1 MKKVVIG
8 VIAAVAVIG
17 WLGIGLLIA
26 RGPQPEVILPA
37 EIITRVGPLNIS
49 NTLITAWMSMA
60 FLIVLSLVATRAMRL
75 LPSGVQNFVEAV
87 IEFLLDQVEQVAG
100 TVNGRRF
107 FAAVATFFLFIIV
120 SNWMGLLPIFNAIG
134 KTEDVGAEIFHE
146 IVLHAEEGKPFEEDE
161 HFSAWFME
169 NAGGFAIT
177 KPGGEAVEFEIPAGT
192 SAGEALDRYIV
203 FLAESFTDFERHGGE
218 EHGAPTAEEVR
229 AALEALEADPGAPKL
244 LLAEA
249 GGEGEHAD
257 AEAEGGHGEDG
268 HGVESPAL
276 GVVVEGVDF
285 PGQKLALV
293 IPVFRSTF
301 SDVNNTFALGICS
314 FILVEFWGLQSL
326 GIGYLRKFFNF
337 SNPVLTFVGFL
348 ELISEFIRIVSF
360 AFRLFGNIFAG
371 EVLILMLT
379 YLMPFLLVDI
389 IYGLELFVGFIQ
401 AAVFA
406 LLTLVF
412 AVMAVEHHDE
422 EHEGEHT
429 SEQHAAGHG
438 GLAHT

>member
-1 MKKVVIG
+1 MKKVIVG
-8 VIAAVAVIG
+8 VVAAVAVIG

-60 FLIVLSLVATRAMRL
+60 FLIILSLVATRGMRL

-146 IVLHAEEGKPFEEDE
+146 IVLHAEKGKPFEEDE
-161 HFSAWFME
+161 HFAAWFME
-169 NAGGFAIT
+169 NAGGFAMT

-192 SAGEALDRYIV
+192 SAEEALDRYIV
-203 FLAESFTDFERHGGE
+203 FLAESFTDFERHGAE
-218 EHGAPTAEEVR
+218 EEPPTAEEVR
-229 AALEALEADPGAPKL
+229 AAVEALEADPEAPKL

-249 GGEGEHAD
+249 GGDGEHGQ
-257 AEAEGGHGEDG
+257 AESEAGHG

-276 GVVVEGVDF
+276 GVLVEGVDF
-285 PGQKLALV
+285 PGEKLALV

-326 GIGYLRKFFNF
+326 GLGYLRKFFNF

-422 EHEGEHT
+422 EHEGEH
-429 SEQHAAGHG
+429 APGHHGAPEG
-438 GLAHT
+438 GVARA